1 MRLLNTIIES
11 LTLTEQEVLPS
22 EEEKIFQGLGNLI
35 FSKLELVFSTLCS
48 LIQ

>member
-22 EEEKIFQGLGNLI
+22 EEERFFRFRQLDFFKTRNW
-35 FSKLELVFSTLCS
+35 FSLLSAV
-48 LIQ
+48 